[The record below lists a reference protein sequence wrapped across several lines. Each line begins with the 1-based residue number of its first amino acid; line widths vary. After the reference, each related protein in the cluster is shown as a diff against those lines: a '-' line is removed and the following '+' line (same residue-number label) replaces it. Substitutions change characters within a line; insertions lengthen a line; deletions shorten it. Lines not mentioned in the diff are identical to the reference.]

1 MPIKRDIFSC
11 NESFNALKLSQEIEL
26 KQITKGELN
35 CKEKKKCSNSEHE
48 SHKSS
53 SPRRG
58 GTGNGI
64 GVSRRHSSN
73 PQWSNLTAQC
83 TYPLHFPQ
91 IYRELGAPQCGVW
104 SPQCWTLDIIGL
116 NTVLWRRR
124 GRYFVVPRGEADA
137 IWRTWG
143 LTFGLSKMMNNT
155 SGILIDNLLITFGLS
170 KMINT
175 TVMWSSSTISSS
187 LLDCQRCL
195 KCCLIIQFCL

>member
-1 MPIKRDIFSC
+1 MQRKEEMFKFRTWITQIIITEEGWHWQWHWCLPKAF
-11 NESFNALKLSQEIEL
+11 LKSTMIQ
-26 KQITKGELN
+26 
-35 CKEKKKCSNSEHE
+35 SD
-48 SHKSS
+48 
-53 SPRRG
+53 
-58 GTGNGI
+58 
-64 GVSRRHSSN
+64 
-73 PQWSNLTAQC
+73 WTAQC